1 MTGTLYKETPMQPD
15 SLDWKIIGI
24 LSKKHITNSMLAKR
38 LGVSEGT
45 IRQRLKKL
53 QEKGILQIRALRDPN
68 ILENQQLAMVA
79 ATLNEA
85 RLLDQ
90 KAQEISQLKN
100 VLSVSIVSGRYDFLI
115 EVLVESNKGL
125 VNFLTE
131 QLSLVEGISK
141 TETFVVLKSFQKW
154 I

>member
-1 MTGTLYKETPMQPD
+1 MQPD

>member
-1 MTGTLYKETPMQPD
+1 MQPD

-141 TETFVVLKSFQKW
+141 TETFVVLKSLQKW

>member
-1 MTGTLYKETPMQPD
+1 MQPD
-15 SLDWKIIGI
+15 SLDWKIIDI

-90 KAQEISQLKN
+90 KAQEIAQLKN

-141 TETFVVLKSFQKW
+141 TETFVVLKSLQKW

>member
-1 MTGTLYKETPMQPD
+1 MQPD
-15 SLDWKIIGI
+15 SLDWKIIDI

-53 QEKGILQIRALRDPN
+53 QEKGVLQIRALRDPN

-141 TETFVVLKSFQKW
+141 TETFVVLKSLQKW

>member
-1 MTGTLYKETPMQPD
+1 MQPD

-24 LSKKHITNSMLAKR
+24 HSKKHITNSMLAKR

-141 TETFVVLKSFQKW
+141 TETFVVLKSLQKW

>member
-1 MTGTLYKETPMQPD
+1 MQPD

-141 TETFVVLKSFQKW
+141 TETFVVLKSLQIW
-154 I
+154 S

>member
-1 MTGTLYKETPMQPD
+1 MHMQPD

-24 LSKKHITNSMLAKR
+24 LSKTHITTSMLAKR

-85 RLLDQ
+85 RLLNQ

-141 TETFVVLKSFQKW
+141 TETFVVLKSLQKW